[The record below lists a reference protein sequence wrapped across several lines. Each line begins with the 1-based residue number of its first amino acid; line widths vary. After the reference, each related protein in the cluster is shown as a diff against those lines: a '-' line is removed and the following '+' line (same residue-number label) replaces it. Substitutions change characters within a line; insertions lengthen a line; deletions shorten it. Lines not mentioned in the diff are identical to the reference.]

1 MSDIIREVDEEIRR
15 EHWQKLWNRY
25 GKLLFGGAIGIVVVT
40 AAIVGWREFDKS
52 RRLEQGDKFVAAVAA
67 AEASDSPSASADAMA
82 ALAEQAAPGYAVLA
96 RFREAW
102 LRADAG
108 EREAAIAAY
117 DALAADGSAE
127 PMFRDLAVLYSVR
140 LQADVGEPAGLIE
153 RLAPLTAED
162 GVWRYS
168 ARELTAI
175 LHLGAG
181 DTAVAREAFQILADD
196 LLAPEGLRARAAE
209 MLRAMAN

>member
-1 MSDIIREVDEEIRR
+1 MSDIIREVDEQIRR
-15 EHWQKLWNRY
+15 ENWEKLWKRY
-25 GKLLFGGAIGIVVVT
+25 GRFLFGAAVGVVVVT

-52 RRLEQGDKFVAAVAA
+52 RRLEQGDNFAAAVAV

-82 ALAEQAAPGYAVLA
+82 ALAEQASPGYAVLA

-102 LRADAG
+102 LRAEAG

-140 LQADVGEPAGLIE
+140 MQADVGEAAGLIA

-168 ARELTAI
+168 ARELVAI

-181 DTAVAREAFQILADD
+181 DTAAAREAFQFLADD